1 MNDFLNSDI
10 LADDLL
16 IEVKGGAD
24 FVVVDDLAGT

>member
-10 LADDLL
+10 LTDDLL

-24 FVVVDDLAGT
+24 FIVVDDVIGV